1 MTTSKFNTVVIA
13 AIAAVFSFVF
23 GATNVS
29 AQSLTQSELDSLNV
43 LNLRTIQASISDK
56 THKDFKW
63 VSEGQ
68 KTSNKIE
75 VTNRT
80 GILIGA
86 EGGYNFNHGYEAGL
100 KIGYQGAFG
109 LRQFAPEAAAYAGQ
123 VKVDGQSYTT
133 YGVEA
138 RANFEFGSDAIKFFA
153 GPTVGYKYFTVD
165 TGVMFDDEQRNHNQ
179 HSNAFTVGVNG
190 GLKIKIG
197 HTTKRPTVSLY
208 GKDGQKHAKKAYT
221 VKNPIYLTI
230 SGSYRAYNVDKP
242 GNVTVKVQETGIKAS
257 LTFLF

>member
-23 GATNVS
+23 GVNNAS

-133 YGVEA
+133 WKLVLTLNSVA
-138 RANFEFGSDAIKFFA
+138 MLSNSLQAQPLVISILQSIRALCSTTSKETITNI
-153 GPTVGYKYFTVD
+153 PTPL
-165 TGVMFDDEQRNHNQ
+165 QQ
-179 HSNAFTVGVNG
+179 A
-190 GLKIKIG
+190 
-197 HTTKRPTVSLY
+197 
-208 GKDGQKHAKKAYT
+208 
-221 VKNPIYLTI
+221 
-230 SGSYRAYNVDKP
+230 
-242 GNVTVKVQETGIKAS
+242 
-257 LTFLF
+257 

>member
-1 MTTSKFNTVVIA
+1 M
-13 AIAAVFSFVF
+13 
-23 GATNVS
+23 
-29 AQSLTQSELDSLNV
+29 
-43 LNLRTIQASISDK
+43 
-56 THKDFKW
+56 
-63 VSEGQ
+63 
-68 KTSNKIE
+68 
-75 VTNRT
+75 
-80 GILIGA
+80 
-86 EGGYNFNHGYEAGL
+86 

-190 GLKIKIG
+190 GLKI
-197 HTTKRPTVSLY
+197 
-208 GKDGQKHAKKAYT
+208 
-221 VKNPIYLTI
+221 
-230 SGSYRAYNVDKP
+230 
-242 GNVTVKVQETGIKAS
+242 
-257 LTFLF
+257 

>member
-23 GATNVS
+23 GVNNAS

-153 GPTVGYKYFTVD
+153 
-165 TGVMFDDEQRNHNQ
+165 
-179 HSNAFTVGVNG
+179 VGVNG

>member
-1 MTTSKFNTVVIA
+1 MTKYQAFSLVRDV
-13 AIAAVFSFVF
+13 IAAVFSFVF
-23 GATNVS
+23 GVNNAS

-100 KIGYQGAFG
+100 KIGYRGAFG

-179 HSNAFTVGVNG
+179 HNA
-190 GLKIKIG
+190 L
-197 HTTKRPTVSLY
+197 
-208 GKDGQKHAKKAYT
+208 
-221 VKNPIYLTI
+221 
-230 SGSYRAYNVDKP
+230 
-242 GNVTVKVQETGIKAS
+242 
-257 LTFLF
+257 LF

>member
-29 AQSLTQSELDSLNV
+29 AQSLTQTQLDSLNM
-43 LNLRTIQASISDK
+43 LNIRTIQASISDK
-56 THKDFKW
+56 AHKDFKW
-63 VSEGQ
+63 MSEG
-68 KTSNKIE
+68 KATSNKIE
-75 VTNRT
+75 VTNRR
-80 GILIGA
+80 GFLIGA
-86 EGGYNFNHGYEAGL
+86 EAGYNFNHGYEAGL
-100 KIGYQGAFG
+100 KVGYQGAG
-109 LRQFAPEAAAYAGQ
+109 LRCFSPEAFAYAGQ
-123 VKVDGQSYTT
+123 VDVDGQSYTS
-133 YGVEA
+133 YGIEA
-138 RANFEFGSDAIKFFA
+138 RANFEVGNDAFKVFA
-153 GPTVGYKYFTVD
+153 GPTAGYKYFTVD

-190 GLKIKIG
+190 GVKIKIG

-208 GKDGQKHAKKAYT
+208 GKDGQKHAKKAYS